1 MTGFTIPGFD
11 EDTHAASNGFGEQ
24 TDEPLPVRE
33 VEPDLCIEC
42 YPQPCSCGVPP
53 AGTRLTLPRWGDV
66 RFYYAAPSGFPE
78 LAAAEKISDLTCFSI
93 LINYEKQN

>member
-1 MTGFTIPGFD
+1 MRRESSVSFIGKATGVVIRF
-11 EDTHAASNGFGEQ
+11 
-24 TDEPLPVRE
+24 RE
-33 VEPDLCIEC
+33 GNARFLK
-42 YPQPCSCGVPP
+42 SGVPP

>member
-1 MTGFTIPGFD
+1 MDKTQND
-11 EDTHAASNGFGEQ
+11 Q
-24 TDEPLPVRE
+24 VE
-33 VEPDLCIEC
+33 VESRELAAAAPISDEL
-42 YPQPCSCGVPP
+42 PGVPP